1 MLLLKHGQWLVDILN
16 KAFNDHFTGS
26 IQINFSFGG
35 ITNIVK
41 TESFK
46 PKE

>member
-1 MLLLKHGQWLVDILN
+1 MLLLHNAQWLINILN
-16 KAFNDHFTGS
+16 QAFKDRFTGS

-35 ITNIVK
+35 ITNLTK

-46 PKE
+46 PKD

>member
-1 MLLLKHGQWLVDILN
+1 MLLLHHAQWLIDILN
-16 KAFNDHFTGS
+16 KAFHDKFTGH
-26 IQINFSFGG
+26 IQINFFGGG
-35 ITNIVK
+35 ITNITK

>member
-1 MLLLKHGQWLVDILN
+1 MTWLINFLN
-16 KAFNDHFTGS
+16 IAISDKFTGS

-35 ITNIVK
+35 ITNVTK

-46 PKE
+46 PSITNKVI